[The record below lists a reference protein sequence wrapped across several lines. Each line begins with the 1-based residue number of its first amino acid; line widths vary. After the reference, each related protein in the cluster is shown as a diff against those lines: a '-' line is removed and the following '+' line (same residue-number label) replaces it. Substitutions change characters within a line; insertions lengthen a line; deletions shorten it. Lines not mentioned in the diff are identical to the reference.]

1 MIAEK
6 LSKTVVE
13 RIKAADQDVVVWDN
27 TLPGFGVRVKPSGVR
42 SYIIPISQPE
52 HERVEAPDHRAA
64 RSAVDLGSG
73 EETSTRD
80 ARGCHARRGSG

>member
-13 RIKAADQDVVVWDN
+13 RIKAADQDVVVWDK

-42 SYIIPISQPE
+42 TYSSFSG
-52 HERVEAPDHRAA
+52 
-64 RSAVDLGSG
+64 SAF
-73 EETSTRD
+73 
-80 ARGCHARRGSG
+80 ARRSIPST